1 MNAMFWVA
9 LGLFAGS
16 AYLLFRQIHRRRW
29 ALTAIAG
36 GGVALS
42 LTAVAAQTWFSIID
56 WEIARA
62 GRLRHFGQAKVALDL
77 GQPAQDRKQVLAI
90 AALVFSKP
98 VHRGGQPSQLLH
110 DLVGGLPRKP
120 KVRQVAKQLLCGLA
134 QQPALTFR
142 APGARPSAPMAVRAA
157 HRRQS

>member
-1 MNAMFWVA
+1 MTAMFWVA

-16 AYLLFRQIHRRRW
+16 AYLLFRQIHRWRW

-62 GRLRHFGQAKVALDL
+62 NARCATAPNPVPFHDSVTLCPGQSTILRIEI
-77 GQPAQDRKQVLAI
+77 P
-90 AALVFSKP
+90 
-98 VHRGGQPSQLLH
+98 
-110 DLVGGLPRKP
+110 
-120 KVRQVAKQLLCGLA
+120 
-134 QQPALTFR
+134 T
-142 APGARPSAPMAVRAA
+142 APPTQGI
-157 HRRQS
+157 